1 VVIVPKEKNQHTQ
14 KLGHNMIKLKQLL
27 NESDYKI
34 YHKSFTEASEEARK
48 LAEKRGFEIDED
60 DWQSQIVM
68 GGRNKR
74 SRPSEGK
81 TTEFTIGLV
90 KNGKPQRKSLQIQVY
105 GMKKGYE
112 LNAYIN

>member
-1 VVIVPKEKNQHTQ
+1 
-14 KLGHNMIKLKQLL
+14 
-27 NESDYKI
+27 
-34 YHKSFTEASEEARK
+34 
-48 LAEKRGFEIDED
+48 
-60 DWQSQIVM
+60 M

-81 TTEFTIGLV
+81 TTEFTIRLLKG
-90 KNGKPQRKSLQIQVY
+90 GKPQRKSLQIQVY